1 MKTAV
6 SLPDS
11 LFRRIDRL
19 AKQQRLSRSAIFRKA
34 LEAYV
39 ASLNVDVTAQLNAAL
54 AEIGDDPENEGW
66 VKATTARALRRKA

>member
-19 AKQQRLSRSAIFRKA
+19 ARQQKLSRSAIFRKA

-54 AEIGDDPENEGW
+54 ADIGDDPENEAW
-66 VKATTARALRRKA
+66 VKASTAHALRRRP